1 MMKLKSE
8 LSEKNK
14 YWIPKHRYYELR
26 HFCLQYNDWRTAYN
40 TITYI
45 SAVDLSPLLAR
56 SDLNDPVARAAEAR
70 IFYKGRID
78 LVERIA
84 KETDPLLSA
93 YILKGVTEELSY
105 DVIRA
110 RMDIPCCREVYYEA
124 YRRFFWLL
132 DKARN

>member
-1 MMKLKSE
+1 MTKLKSE

-40 TITYI
+40 TISYI

-70 IFYKGRID
+70 IQGCEVPAQEACQQEQRNRPRGR
-78 LVERIA
+78 
-84 KETDPLLSA
+84 
-93 YILKGVTEELSY
+93 
-105 DVIRA
+105 
-110 RMDIPCCREVYYEA
+110 
-124 YRRFFWLL
+124 
-132 DKARN
+132 